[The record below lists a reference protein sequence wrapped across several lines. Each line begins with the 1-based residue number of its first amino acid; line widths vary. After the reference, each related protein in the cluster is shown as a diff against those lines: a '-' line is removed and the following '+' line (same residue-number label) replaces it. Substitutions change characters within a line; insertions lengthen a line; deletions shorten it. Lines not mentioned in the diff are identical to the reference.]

1 MQKKMQIQMQKKR
14 QIQMKK
20 KRQDQI
26 QKMEESMMQ
35 KMVRLWELG
44 RDHWRELKKIQSKR
58 SEYTTLCCVIKQAYF
73 NGSIFIYFFL
83 CRKRKCAGKVKPRT
97 KERQKDKE
105 APARNVPAEGVRTKP
120 VKLVFEF
127 S

>member
-1 MQKKMQIQMQKKR
+1 
-14 QIQMKK
+14 
-20 KRQDQI
+20 
-26 QKMEESMMQ
+26 MQ
-35 KMVRLWELG
+35 KMVRLWEVG
-44 RDHWRELKKIQSKR
+44 IDHLREHKKIQSKR
-58 SEYTTLCCVIKQAYF
+58 SEYTTLRCVIKQAYF
-73 NGSIFIYFFL
+73 NGNIFIYFFL